1 MTFATKKSNSDPV
14 QNYSLNFRKHKGQNL
29 AWKNPIIATRK
40 LVASCQKS
48 TWQQGSLSKHS
59 QQSSQ
64 SFIFFQKDYHS
75 YEQKEVGGYS
85 RQSFVRRSSVTSGLQ
100 NGYQNGTSLRSRRTR
115 TWWIISLGQRT
126 ARYCWRRLENMEH
139 KFSQKDIGLS
149 FFKKEAVRKELN
161 TVWLT
166 KFLGLPSSDSRTLW
180 WYSVNAGTDGVH
192 VCSLQ
197 LERVHLS

>member
-1 MTFATKKSNSDPV
+1 MSEVDM
-14 QNYSLNFRKHKGQNL
+14 
-29 AWKNPIIATRK
+29 ATRK
-40 LVASCQKS
+40 LEQTFSAVLPIVHLFSKGLS
-48 TWQQGSLSKHS
+48 FLRTEGSGWLFPPILRTEELCH
-59 QQSSQ
+59 
-64 SFIFFQKDYHS
+64 F
-75 YEQKEVGGYS
+75 
-85 RQSFVRRSSVTSGLQ
+85 RSPKWLPEWYVITIKKNENLMDHII
-100 NGYQNGTSLRSRRTR
+100 GTAY
-115 TWWIISLGQRT
+115 G
-126 ARYCWRRLENMEH
+126 RYCWRRLENMEH